1 MKIKKLKETKPL
13 VTHIDLRFVKELKSD
28 ERQRRD
34 VYFEGTVRLIF
45 AVGKPSGANNFNL
58 KVHLM
63 NDPKFDPDNSKK
75 WFYSGELGDCKYDEN
90 KDDCPYCT
98 GSHGTSDAHTK
109 GLVAEAVGDALND
122 LAMLGNARLSQVYSL
137 VQYDKPG
144 GWFVFRHEVPRIVR
158 KDLDAGV
165 APKFYHAEI
174 EEYDCP
180 MHGKFLW
187 KHIESDF

>member
-1 MKIKKLKETKPL
+1 MKIKNLKETKPL
-13 VTHIDLRFVKELKSD
+13 VTHIDLRFVKEMKG
-28 ERQRRD
+28 EQRRD
-34 VYFEGTVRLIF
+34 VYFEGTVWLE
-45 AVGKPSGANNFNL
+45 GNNFNL

-63 NDPKFDPDNSKK
+63 NDPQFDPDNSKK
-75 WFYSGELGDCKYDEN
+75 WLYSGELGDCKYDEN

-98 GSHGTSDAHTK
+98 GSRGTSDAHTK
-109 GLVAEAVGDALND
+109 GLVAEAVGDALID

-165 APKFYHAEI
+165 APRFYHAEI